1 MSSIQALTQM
11 IASMEKTTADAKA
24 LLSTLNPCPERH
36 CAACP
41 HGGAAPAA
49 PAAAVAAPVIAAP
62 RRPRAPL
69 KDFGVIQRALTG
81 SQVYVESL
89 GDRWIGTI
97 TDTGILY
104 EGKTFTSPTGFCAA
118 HAARITE
125 AHPQPT
131 ETGSGWQFVK
141 MLEGQHRGK
150 PLSFV
155 YQSLQA
161 QSAPEAEADESP
173 RPRSPLVP
181 APLIAQAEE
190 SAESAETAAT
200 LIAAPTPPPAGA
212 SAWRG
217 EFVCMRNPKH
227 TPEASDIE
235 QRGGILEGGK
245 FRFYNRQIPEASS
258 SSGACCAV
266 LKRREGSTTNQWDG
280 PKHVFLMIGGTWR
293 SYSSVFP
300 SSVSLRARE
309 RQQRLAEAVP
319 AAAVGGAQ

>member
-1 MSSIQALTQM
+1 MQALTQI
-11 IASMEKTTADAKA
+11 IASLEKTTADAKA

-41 HGGAAPAA
+41 HGAAAA
-49 PAAAVAAPVIAAP
+49 PAAAASPAAPVIAAP

-97 TDTGILY
+97 TGTGILY

-131 ETGSGWQFVK
+131 EAGSGWQFVK
-141 MLEGQHRGK
+141 MLEGQHKGK
-150 PLSFV
+150 PISFV
-155 YQSLQA
+155 YESLQA
-161 QSAPEAEADESP
+161 HSAPEAEEDESP

-181 APLIAQAEE
+181 TPLIAQTEE
-190 SAESAETAAT
+190 AGESAETPVT
-200 LIAAPTPPPAGA
+200 LIAAPAAATATPTA
-212 SAWRG
+212 SAAAWRG

-280 PKHVFLMIGGTWR
+280 PKHVFLMIGGAWR

-300 SSVSLRARE
+300 SSVVQRKRAME
-309 RQQRLAEAVP
+309 
-319 AAAVGGAQ
+319 GGAQ